1 MRRLPAV
8 AVDMRD
14 HVYVRRSALR
24 GHGAGRSARDRR
36 HGCENGRMA
45 YEFERKQRI
54 AILGGGP
61 GGYEAALAGAQL
73 GAEVTLVERVGV
85 GGSAVLT
92 DVVPS
97 KTLIAT
103 AEAANAIGE
112 AADLGVQF
120 FTRGENGRP
129 VRPEVAVNLA
139 AVNQRLLRLARQQ
152 SEDMKSQLIKAGVR
166 IVAGRRAAST
176 GRTGSSC
183 RPARARSATDFDE
196 IDADTIVVSVGASP
210 RILPTRE
217 ARRRAHPHLDPAL
230 HARDGP
236 RAPHRR
242 RLRRHRRRVRLRLH
256 RARLEGHAHLEPRPG
271 AARRGRGCRPRHRG
285 RLHAQRHDGA
295 LQVAA
300 PSRSSAPSD
309 GVVATL
315 SDGRTVEGSHC
326 LMAVGSVPNT
336 AGIGLEEAG
345 VQLTESG
352 HIRVNRVA
360 RTSMPSIY
368 AAGDCTDF
376 LPLASVASMQGRT
389 AVFHAM
395 GDAVNPTELRN
406 VTSNIF
412 TQPEIATVGWSQKQ
426 IEDGIAQGEIYKL
439 PLASNPRAKMMGIK
453 DGFVKLFARTGS
465 GTVIGGV
472 IVAPQGVR
480 AHPADR
486 ARGRAPPH
494 GRPARPRV
502 HASTRRSPAASRMP
516 PAPCTSCTEPPPPAP
531 ARRRAA
537 LSPIALVITAA
548 SMTSH
553 SSLRLCYAR
562 STSSRPQ
569 VAGLH
574 RSME

>member
-1 MRRLPAV
+1 
-8 AVDMRD
+8 
-14 HVYVRRSALR
+14 
-24 GHGAGRSARDRR
+24 
-36 HGCENGRMA
+36 MA

-54 AILGGGP
+54 AIVGGGP
-61 GGYEAALAGAQL
+61 GGYEAALTGAQM

-120 FTRGENGRP
+120 FTRGESGRAI
-129 VRPEVAVNLA
+129 RPEVAVNLA

-152 SEDMKSQLIKAGVR
+152 SEDMKSQLIKSGVR
-166 IVAGRRAAST
+166 VIQGDGRLDGPNRVVVST
-176 GRTGSSC
+176 GKGKT
-183 RPARARSATDFDE
+183 SADFDE
-196 IDADTIVVSVGASP
+196 IDADTIVISVGASP
-210 RILPTRE
+210 RILPTALPDGERIFTWTQLYTLKE
-217 ARRRAHPHLDPAL
+217 TPEHLIVVGSGVTGAEFASAFTAL
-230 HARDGP
+230 GSKVTLISSRDQV
-236 RAPHRR
+236 
-242 RLRRHRRRVRLRLH
+242 L
-256 RARLEGHAHLEPRPG
+256 PG
-271 AARRGRGCRPRHRG
+271 EDADAARVIEDVFKRNGMTV
-285 RLHAQRHDGA
+285 LSK
-295 LQVAA
+295 
-300 PSRSSAPSD
+300 SRADKIERTAD
-309 GVVATL
+309 GVKATL
-315 SDGRTVEGSHC
+315 SDGRIVEGSHC

-336 AGIGLEEAG
+336 AGIGLAEAG

-368 AAGDCTDF
+368 AAGDCSDF

-395 GDAVNPTELRN
+395 GDAVTPTELRN

-472 IVAPQGVR
+472 IVAPR
-480 AHPADR
+480 A
-486 ARGRAPPH
+486 
-494 GRPARPRV
+494 
-502 HASTRRSPAASRMP
+502 S
-516 PAPCTSCTEPPPPAP
+516 E
-531 ARRRAA
+531 
-537 LSPIALVITAA
+537 LILPIAIAVE
-548 SMTSH
+548 H
-553 SSLRLCYAR
+553 RL
-562 STSSRPQ
+562 TVDQ
-569 VAGLH
+569 VARAFAVYPSLSDSITDAARAMH
-574 RSME
+574 IVN